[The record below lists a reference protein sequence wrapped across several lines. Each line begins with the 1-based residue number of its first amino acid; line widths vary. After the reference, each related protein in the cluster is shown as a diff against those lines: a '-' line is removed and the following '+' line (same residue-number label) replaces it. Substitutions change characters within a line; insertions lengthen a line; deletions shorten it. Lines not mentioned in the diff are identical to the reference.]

1 MKSFTEYHTIDEA
14 YLKTS
19 ENGWWFNEAEI
30 METVPKEKPLV
41 TQLLD
46 NVDESCPSTKV
57 VGSNVFDTYKTVA
70 KTDVND
76 NSNIKNKSCNTTLHA
91 YPFN

>member
-1 MKSFTEYHTIDEA
+1 MNSFTKYQTIDES

-19 ENGWWFNEAEI
+19 ENGWWFNEEEI
-30 METVPKEKPLV
+30 METVPLKKPLV
-41 TQLLD
+41 TQLLND
-46 NVDESCPSTKV
+46 VDESCPSTKV

-76 NSNIKNKSCNTTLHA
+76 TKNKSCNTKLHA